1 MKNMECR
8 YNIDG
13 NGNGAFEDVKFQSN
27 KTCPVPE

>member
-13 NGNGAFEDVKFQSN
+13 NGNGTFEDVKFRN